1 MMHGAGAVD
10 SARAA
15 AAALFSGE
23 VRGLDAPTL
32 QAIAEDLRS
41 ESMSRRDLL
50 GAEPPTIGAALRAL
64 GLASSNR
71 EVREFIKSGAVRIN
85 GDPVAEDRP
94 LVSEDMLHDA
104 CTLLRRGRKN
114 WGAIV
119 WTD

>member
-1 MMHGAGAVD
+1 
-10 SARAA
+10 
-15 AAALFSGE
+15 
-23 VRGLDAPTL
+23 
-32 QAIAEDLRS
+32 
-41 ESMSRRDLL
+41 MSRRDLL
-50 GAEPPTIGAALRAL
+50 GEEPPTIGAALKAL